1 VSLSAARL
9 SRSREVL
16 FLVEGESK
24 RDAVMQWRMG
34 ADIPARAI
42 HPEAGVDVLVESTL
56 SPAGVSQET

>member
-9 SRSREVL
+9 SRTREAL

-24 RDAVMQWRMG
+24 RDAVMQWRRG

-42 HPEAGVDVLVESTL
+42 RPPMGVDVLV
-56 SPAGVSQET
+56 QEMLLTDRA